1 LREDEDGRWTI
12 DGVPS
17 GMEHSGATEV
27 LREVVGKVME
37 TDCEVNGRMHHV
49 VALTLAK
56 AGALRYGQSLN
67 AEERDHLIAALFS
80 STEPNLTPEGKT
92 ILTILTDEE
101 LSRRFG

>member
-1 LREDEDGRWTI
+1 
-12 DGVPS
+12 
-17 GMEHSGATEV
+17 
-27 LREVVGKVME
+27 
-37 TDCEVNGRMHHV
+37 
-49 VALTLAK
+49 
-56 AGALRYGQSLN
+56 LN